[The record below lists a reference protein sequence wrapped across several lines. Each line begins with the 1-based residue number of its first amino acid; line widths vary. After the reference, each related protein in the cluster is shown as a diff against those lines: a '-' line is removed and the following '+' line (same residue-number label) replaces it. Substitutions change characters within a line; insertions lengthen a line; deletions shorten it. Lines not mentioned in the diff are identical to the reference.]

1 MPRWKHDNMD
11 KVPPWLAWH
20 VTRDVTGAW
29 QSSQVAVVIWWLS
42 LRWLQ
47 HNNRSLWHQAARA
60 TDTTSASPGRNIY
73 WKIFKYSLSKC
84 SHGDSSSRQVAPC
97 INNCRNRNNAVA
109 VSLFSRQRS
118 ACSALWK
125 CFGPYLNK
133 APVRIDIFNLNEW
146 QGESCK
152 IQLSKIFD
160 LELPDEFRHNRSP
173 QFHNFFPDLQ
183 PAFPMCSVRTNFVSV
198 TDDYC
203 STKTE
208 AGFTLKRR
216 KRLAPKSTSLSTK
229 IYSCLHLFRAS
240 IMTISA

>member
-73 WKIFKYSLSKC
+73 WKIFKYSLYKC

-125 CFGPYLNK
+125 CFGPYLNTV
-133 APVRIDIFNLNEW
+133 PVRIDIFNLNEW

-152 IQLSKIFD
+152 IQLSKSQMSSGTIDLLSSTIFFSD
-160 LELPDEFRHNRSP
+160 P
-173 QFHNFFPDLQ
+173 Q

-216 KRLAPKSTSLSTK
+216 KRLAPKL
-229 IYSCLHLFRAS
+229 
-240 IMTISA
+240 

>member
-73 WKIFKYSLSKC
+73 WKIFKYSLYKC

-125 CFGPYLNK
+125 CFGPYLNT
-133 APVRIDIFNLNEW
+133 ALVIIDIFNLNEW

-152 IQLSKIFD
+152 CKFFYS
-160 LELPDEFRHNRSP
+160 ELPDEFRHNRSA
-173 QFHNFFPDLQ
+173 QFHSFFFRSTAYFPDVQCPDQFCISNGWLLQ
-183 PAFPMCSVRTNFVSV
+183 HKNRGGLHFEEEE
-198 TDDYC
+198 
-203 STKTE
+203 E
-208 AGFTLKRR
+208 AGTKVNFIVNKDI
-216 KRLAPKSTSLSTK
+216 LSC
-229 IYSCLHLFRAS
+229 IYFVPP
-240 IMTISA
+240 